1 MQSRFSEL
9 EYAAKERQTRRDRF
23 LYRNRSG
30 NALGIADECQRAAL
44 SGGSGKL
51 GRPAVGLERIPRMYF
66 SQKCCGLSD
75 EGVEDAV
82 YDSQAIRRPH

>member
-1 MQSRFSEL
+1 MQLRFSEL

-23 LYRNRSG
+23 LIGIEAATPWASLTNV
-30 NALGIADECQRAAL
+30 NAPHYPA
-44 SGGSGKL
+44 SGKL
-51 GRPAVGLERIPRMYF
+51 GRPPVGLERIPRMYF
-66 SQKCCGLSD
+66 LQKCCGLSD